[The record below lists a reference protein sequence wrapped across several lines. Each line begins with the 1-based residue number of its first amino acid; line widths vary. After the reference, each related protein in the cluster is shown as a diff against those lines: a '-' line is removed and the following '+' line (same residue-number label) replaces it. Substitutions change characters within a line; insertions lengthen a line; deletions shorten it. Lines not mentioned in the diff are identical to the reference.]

1 MLAKNSRRFIL
12 VLLLLLI
19 RQWDPETG
27 TLRVHLPMH
36 NVDLQL
42 QCVDTRLPTA
52 KIEAGEVLRGKLRQ
66 GNMIEIRQRM
76 FEIKT
81 VIFREAR

>member
-1 MLAKNSRRFIL
+1 
-12 VLLLLLI
+12 
-19 RQWDPETG
+19 
-27 TLRVHLPMH
+27 MH

-52 KIEAGEVLRGKLRQ
+52 KIEAGEVLRGKLRR
-66 GNMIEIRQRM
+66 GNVIEIRQRM

-81 VIFREAR
+81 ITFNETR